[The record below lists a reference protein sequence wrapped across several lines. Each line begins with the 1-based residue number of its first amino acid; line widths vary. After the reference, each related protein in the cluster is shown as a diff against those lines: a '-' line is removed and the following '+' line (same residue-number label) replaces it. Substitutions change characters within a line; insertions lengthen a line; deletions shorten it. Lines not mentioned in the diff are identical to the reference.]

1 MQSVSTEGGEY
12 SAKKCAAGKAL
23 VGLCSTS
30 LVTCPERFSMSSN
43 EWGLWDEQTKGEFIL
58 SEETW
63 WAGILGLPD
72 WKVIEDMTVHFKC
85 SVC

>member
-1 MQSVSTEGGEY
+1 MQPVSTEGGEY
-12 SAKKCAAGKAL
+12 LAKKCVTGKAL
-23 VGLCSTS
+23 VGLRSTS
-30 LVTCPERFSMSSN
+30 LVTCPERFSMSLN
-43 EWGLWDEQTKGEFIL
+43 EWGLWDEQKKGEFIP

-63 WAGILGLPD
+63 RARILSLPE